1 MANQILLD
9 RALDANGNIMPGAKA
24 TVYADG
30 TSTLISVFSDVD
42 GTIPAANP
50 IVADGNG
57 IWPQR
62 FVNETARVAVT
73 DASGVAIYT
82 MDPAPTAQGAGAA
95 ASAISFNPTIDLP
108 FTNVQSA
115 IEGAA
120 AFATSGFTAFGIGI
134 TGNATLLA
142 NIDATTLGGGV
153 YRFDGTT
160 TGTFPSGVAAADGGL
175 VETWRQTSG
184 VAMQMLYHATTDRAF
199 HRRMSA
205 SVWGAWREALT
216 VNQGAAEGDVIYRGA
231 SAWTRLAKG
240 TAGQVLRMNTG
251 ATAPEWGAIWSET
264 SVITLSGA
272 STDISTA
279 IPAGVKRIR
288 VWVNGVSMD
297 GASGYNQLQVGTGG
311 SFVTTGYTRAASSH
325 EGSSISS
332 TSGFITMASNNQNPN
347 AGMAGNVAYDLR
359 LIDAATNTW
368 MCAHTG
374 SNSGNLGFSG
384 NGTIALAGALDRLR
398 MITTGSG
405 GNFDAGTVFAEWGF

>member
-42 GTIPAANP
+42 GTIAAANP

-62 FVNETARVAVT
+62 FVNETAKVAVT
-73 DASGVAIYT
+73 DANDVAIYT
-82 MDPAPTAQGAGAA
+82 LDPAPTAQGTGAA

-120 AFATSGFTAFGIGI
+120 AFATSGFAAFGIGI

-175 VETWRQTSG
+175 VEAWRQTSG
-184 VAMQMLYHATTDRAF
+184 VAMQMLYHATTDRVF

-205 SVWGAWREALT
+205 SVWGTWREALT

-240 TAGQVLRMNTG
+240 TAGQILQMNTG
-251 ATAPEWGAIWSET
+251 ATAPEWGTVQWTYGT
-264 SVITLSGA
+264 SVATTSG
-272 STDISTA
+272 TTVDISTS
-279 IPAGVKRIR
+279 IPAGIQDLQVMFD
-288 VWVNGVSMD
+288 GVSLNGTD
-297 GASGYNQLQVGTGG
+297 AVQVQIGAGG
-311 SFVTTGYTRAASSH
+311 SFVTTGYDASGIGIS
-325 EGSSISS
+325 GDVSS
-332 TSGFITMASNNQNPN
+332 TSGFPVRSNTAVRAVTGTMELKLFDPAGQKWVASHSVKN
-347 AGMAGNVAYDLR
+347 AADN
-359 LIDAATNTW
+359 
-368 MCAHTG
+368 G
-374 SNSGNLGFSG
+374 SFGGGTVTLG
-384 NGTIALAGALDRLR
+384 GALDRIRLS
-398 MITTGSG
+398 IIGAGGSS
-405 GNFDAGTVFAEWGF
+405 FDAGSVNIRYR